1 MFYHIFYPLVK
12 YNSIFNIFQY
22 ITFRALGAFITAILL
37 SFIFAPKLIKDLKK
51 NQITERINLDLPT
64 NHKHKA
70 GTPTMGGLIIGIAL
84 LISVLLWNN
93 LTNNYV
99 LMAGLVV
106 LWLGGLGFL
115 DDYLKNIKR
124 VSEGLVEKYKISGQ
138 IVLGLLIAF
147 TLYFG
152 YEKSASITEIT
163 LPFFKNTS
171 FSLGILFIP
180 FVALFIT
187 FYSNAVNLT
196 DGLDGL
202 ASGSIAIV
210 AFGLGII
217 AYIKGNAVIADYLQ
231 IEFIKNAGELAVFIT
246 ALIGAMVGFL
256 WYNIKPAGV
265 FMGDTGALSMGG
277 LIAVLAILLKSE
289 IFFMIISF
297 LFLVEAM
304 SSLLQRYYFKYTR
317 LKTGEGK
324 RLFRCAPLHH
334 HYEMKGW
341 TENQIVVRFWI
352 IMILLT
358 TIGLITLKIR

>member
-12 YNSIFNIFQY
+12 YHSFFNIFQY
-22 ITFRALGAFITAILL
+22 ITFRALGAFITAIFL
-37 SFIFAPKLIKDLKK
+37 SFIFAPKLIRSLRKH
-51 NQITERINLDLPT
+51 QITEKINVDLPT
-64 NHKHKA
+64 AHKQKE

-84 LISVLLWNN
+84 LISVMLWNN

-106 LWLGGLGFL
+106 FWLGGLGFL
-115 DDYLKNIKR
+115 DDYLKNIKHL
-124 VSEGLVEKYKISGQ
+124 SDGLIEKYKISGQ

-152 YEKSASITEIT
+152 YEKSAQITEIT
-163 LPFFKNTS
+163 LPFFKDTS

-202 ASGSIAIV
+202 APGSIAIV

-231 IEFIKNAGELAVFIT
+231 IEFIKNAGELTVFIT
-246 ALIGAMVGFL
+246 AIIGAVVGFL
-256 WYNIKPAGV
+256 WFNVKPAGV

-277 LIAVLAILLKSE
+277 LLAVLAILLKCE
-289 IFFMIISF
+289 IFFIIISF

-304 SSLLQRYYFKYTR
+304 SSLIQRYYFKYTR
-317 LKTGEGK
+317 VKTGKGK
-324 RLFRCAPLHH
+324 RFFRCAPLHH

-341 TENQIVVRFWI
+341 SENQIVIRFWI
-352 IMILLT
+352 IAVLLT